1 MGAARYALAMTS
13 RGPCLALL
21 IAAAAALTACTAAPG
36 AAPTPTPTAESPV
49 AATEA
54 PDTTTEPA
62 GSGADA
68 IVIGPLGIEVLDAGG
83 GSLFAATYRDPLDDV
98 VAGLETVLGA
108 APVEGTDPGNIERAP
123 YDIYTWDGLRLGA
136 DPAPDVTF
144 DVRATGD
151 ATGGVEVR
159 TPEGVTIGTD
169 TGTVRSTYPDTYE
182 SYPEFDIARGPA
194 VVVDE
199 TLDPPRTFSVFVLLN
214 APATVVTRI
223 AAPADSHGV

>member
-1 MGAARYALAMTS
+1 MRRRLRRYPLAMTL
-13 RGPCLALL
+13 RGPYLALL
-21 IAAAAALTACTAAPG
+21 ITAAAVLTACTATPSAAPG
-36 AAPTPTPTAESPV
+36 PSSGAPDTP

-54 PDTTTEPA
+54 PDATAEP
-62 GSGADA
+62 SVPHA
-68 IVIGPLGIEVLDAGG
+68 IVIGPERIEVVDADGE
-83 GSLFAATYRDPLDDV
+83 SLFAATYRDPLDDV
-98 VAGLETVLGA
+98 VAGLESVLGA
-108 APVEGTDPGNIERAP
+108 APVEGTDPGHIERAP
-123 YDIYTWDGLRLGA
+123 YDIYTWDGFRLGA

-159 TPEGVTIGTD
+159 TPEGVAIGTD
-169 TGTVRSTYPDTYE
+169 ADTVRGIYPDTYE

-199 TLDPPRTFSVFVLLN
+199 TMDPPRTFSVAVYLH

-223 AAPADSHGV
+223 AAPGDSHGV